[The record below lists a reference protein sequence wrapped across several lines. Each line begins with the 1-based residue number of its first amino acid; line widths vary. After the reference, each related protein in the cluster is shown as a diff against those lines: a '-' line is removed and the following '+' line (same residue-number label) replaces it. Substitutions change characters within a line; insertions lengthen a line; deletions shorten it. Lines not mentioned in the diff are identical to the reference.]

1 MTTRNLRGGRWCAMI
16 LTAGV
21 ICVGQGTSIAQE
33 TEADPYDALIAVSE
47 AFEEATTLRAEI
59 SVSYDAVQDDGQK
72 LEFAEVRTIYI
83 KQPNKLRIDVVPREA
98 DAVSVYYN
106 GSKIVMHTPGQN
118 TFAEVD
124 FDGSVAGAMVVL
136 TESLGVPLPMHEF
149 MSPELLD
156 AVLEAIVDASFVDT
170 GTIDGVA
177 YQRFVYRTGATDIQ
191 AWIGSDAPRGVRRVV
206 IDYPEDPGQPQ
217 FRGSVRSVEVGGE
230 LSDDLFEPSVPDD
243 AERLAFDW
251 QTEE

>member
-1 MTTRNLRGGRWCAMI
+1 MKSRNLRRRRWCMGPLLAAAMCI
-16 LTAGV
+16 
-21 ICVGQGTSIAQE
+21 GQGTATAQE
-33 TEADPYDALIAVSE
+33 ADPDPYDALVAVSA
-47 AFEEATTLRAEI
+47 AFEEATALKVEI
-59 SVSYDAVQDDGQK
+59 DVSYDAVQDDGQK

-118 TFAEVD
+118 TYAEVD
-124 FDGSVAGAMVVL
+124 FDGSVAAAMVVL

-149 MSPELLD
+149 MSPDLFD
-156 AVLEAIVDASFVDT
+156 AVLEAIVDASFVDI
-170 GTIDGVA
+170 GTINGVP
-177 YQRFVYRTGATDIQ
+177 YQRFAYRTVATDVQ
-191 AWIGSDAPRGVRRVV
+191 AWIAEARAQVA
-206 IDYPEDPGQPQ
+206 DPGQPQ

-230 LSDDLFEPSVPDD
+230 LSDDLFEPRVPDD
-243 AERLAFDW
+243 AERLSFDW